1 MTRSILALILFVCL
15 FSTTSTAQQQPQL
28 ICSPDLEG
36 FEQQINGLGEKLL
49 FAGTSLI
56 GIPFRFYTG
65 KDTYSM
71 LFFNPQAG
79 WCTGAP
85 FNGRIST
92 PIQPQGVGV

>member
-1 MTRSILALILFVCL
+1 MTRTLLILILFVCL
-15 FSTTSTAQQQPQL
+15 FSTTSTAQQQSQL
-28 ICSPDLEG
+28 ICHPDLEK
-36 FEQQINGLGEKLL
+36 FEQQIKGLGEKLL

-79 WCTGAP
+79 WCTGPA
-85 FNGRIST
+85 FNGEMTT
-92 PIQPQGVGV
+92 PVQPLGIGV